1 MVLVA
6 TFNWTTGPVSSS
18 FGQDNI
24 RIVILNN
31 SSVTRSVTVRLYDLT
46 VTPKR
51 RVLSDGITLRPYGS
65 AFIDV
70 PETLNYWEMQYSASS
85 RSVRAFVA
93 ARQGNV
99 NLPGNTILNSH
110 FIRY

>member
-1 MVLVA
+1 MA

-24 RIVILNN
+24 RIVLLNN
-31 SSVTRSVTVRLYDLT
+31 TSATRSVSVRLYDLT

-51 RVLSDGITLRPYGS
+51 RVLSDQITLRPFGS

-70 PETLNYWEMQYSASS
+70 PEILNHWEVQYSAFS
-85 RSVRAFVA
+85 RSVRAYVS
-93 ARQGNV
+93 ARQGNI
-99 NLPGNTILNSH
+99 NLPGNTILNSQ
-110 FIRY
+110 FIMY